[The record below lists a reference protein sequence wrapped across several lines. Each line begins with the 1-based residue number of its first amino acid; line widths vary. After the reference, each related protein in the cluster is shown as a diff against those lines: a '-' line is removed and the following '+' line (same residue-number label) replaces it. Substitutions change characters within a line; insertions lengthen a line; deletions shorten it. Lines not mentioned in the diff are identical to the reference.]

1 MNTVALEEK
10 VDWLESLFGHFMSQT
25 NYAIRRMER
34 GIENLQ
40 EEMRA
45 FKEEMKDFK
54 NEMKDFKNEMKDF
67 KNEMNGF
74 KDRMESE
81 VKRINKQWG
90 DIANK
95 LGTIVEDIVAPAIPR
110 IAKDFFGCE
119 VIEDFVD
126 RRYKTKVSDRSS
138 RREFDVI
145 AVCQD
150 KVILNETK
158 STPRSSYIEDFIEFL
173 NNKEFFD
180 YFPEY
185 KEKEIIPIF
194 SSLYLPDDVVA
205 SLSKNGIYAMGM
217 SDEVMEIL
225 NYDQCISPGTGRK
238 AKK

>member
-1 MNTVALEEK
+1 METTALEEK
-10 VDWLESLFGHFMSQT
+10 VDWLESLFGQFMSQT

-40 EEMRA
+40 EEMRV
-45 FKEEMKDFK
+45 FKKEMKDFK
-54 NEMKDFKNEMKDF
+54 DEMKDFKDEMRGFKD
-67 KNEMNGF
+67 EMNGF

-81 VKRINKQWG
+81 VKRSNKQWG

-95 LGTIVEDIVAPAIPR
+95 IGTIVEDIVAPAIPR
-110 IAKDFFGCE
+110 IAKELFGCE
-119 VIEDFVD
+119 VIEDFVV
-126 RRYKTKVSDRSS
+126 RRYKTKVNDRSS

-158 STPRSSYIEDFIEFL
+158 STPRSSYIEDFTEFL

-185 KEKEIIPIF
+185 KDKEIIPIF
-194 SSLYLPDDVVA
+194 SSLYLPEDVVA
-205 SLSKNGIYAMGM
+205 RLSKNSIYAMGM
-217 SDEVMEIL
+217 SDSVMEIL
-225 NYDQCISPGTGRK
+225 NYDQCCSQKTSLK
-238 AKK
+238 S

>member
-1 MNTVALEEK
+1 METTALEEK
-10 VDWLESLFGHFMSQT
+10 VDWLESLFGQFMSQT

-40 EEMRA
+40 EEMRG
-45 FKEEMKDFK
+45 FKEEMR
-54 NEMKDFKNEMKDF
+54 DF

-74 KDRMESE
+74 RDRMESE
-81 VKRINKQWG
+81 VKRSNKQLG

-95 LGTIVEDIVAPAIPR
+95 MGTIVEDIVAPAIPK
-110 IAKDFFGCE
+110 IAKELFGCE
-119 VIEDFVD
+119 VIEDFGV
-126 RRYKTKVSDRSS
+126 RRYKTKVNDRSS

-185 KEKEIIPIF
+185 KDKEVIPIF
-194 SSLYLPDDVVA
+194 SSLYLPEDVVTR
-205 SLSKNGIYAMGM
+205 LSKNGIYAMGM
-217 SDEVMEIL
+217 SDSVMEIL
-225 NYDQCISPGTGRK
+225 NYDRCRSQRTGQETK
-238 AKK
+238 